1 MMNTQRIR
9 ELIAHPTQVDAQDR
23 PGLKSL
29 VDRYPHSPGLA
40 MLLARSSQL
49 SGDLDE
55 QRDLLRAAAMLESRE
70 ALFDLL
76 VRPEILK
83 EARAIHEQLEESGN
97 EERGELGNE
106 EPGNEERGGGPGGP
120 GEPGNEELRGGPGGP
135 GNEELGNEEPG
146 GPGNEE
152 LGNEERGEPGVE
164 REVLLSAIE
173 STIELDVAEW
183 EREQRS
189 AKAAVQE
196 STASDEPPGLE
207 DKKLPEVK
215 KVEPSEGGYAAWLK
229 GRAEVV
235 SFGTLAGQGRGEEP
249 AQHVPKRDVN
259 VLIDKFLEVQPKI
272 GPIRDVDRSVEDL
285 AKQSVLEDQT
295 LMTETMARVFAKQGQ
310 IGRAKRIY
318 QQLSLK
324 YPAKSTYFAAQLK
337 KLGKGS

>member
-83 EARAIHEQLEESGN
+83 EARAIHEEL
-97 EERGELGNE
+97 GELGNE
-106 EPGNEERGGGPGGP
+106 EPG
-120 GEPGNEELRGGPGGP
+120 
-135 GNEELGNEEPG
+135 ELGNEEPG
-146 GPGNEE
+146 GGPGGLGNEE
-152 LGNEERGEPGVE
+152 LGELGELGNEGPGEPGVE

-337 KLGKGS
+337 KLGKGG

>member
-1 MMNTQRIR
+1 MNTQRIR

-83 EARAIHEQLEESGN
+83 EARAIHEELGGGQGEPGGLGGLGEPGGPGN
-97 EERGELGNE
+97 EGPGELGNE
-106 EPGNEERGGGPGGP
+106 EPGKE
-120 GEPGNEELRGGPGGP
+120 EPGKEELGK
-135 GNEELGNEEPG
+135 EELGNEELG
-146 GPGNEE
+146 KEE
-152 LGNEERGEPGVE
+152 PGNEERGEPGVE

-189 AKAAVQE
+189 AKAAVRE
-196 STASDEPPGLE
+196 STASEEPPGLE
-207 DKKLPEVK
+207 DKKLPVVK

>member
-1 MMNTQRIR
+1 MNTQRIR

-83 EARAIHEQLEESGN
+83 EARAIHEQLEEP
-97 EERGELGNE
+97 EE
-106 EPGNEERGGGPGGP
+106 P
-120 GEPGNEELRGGPGGP
+120 GEPGGLGGP

-146 GPGNEE
+146 NEERGELGNEE
-152 LGNEERGEPGVE
+152 LGNERPGVE

>member
-1 MMNTQRIR
+1 MNTQRIR

-70 ALFDLL
+70 TLFDLL

-83 EARAIHEQLEESGN
+83 EARAIHEELEGPGN
-97 EERGELGNE
+97 EELGELGNE
-106 EPGNEERGGGPGGP
+106 EPGNEELGGGP
-120 GEPGNEELRGGPGGP
+120 GEPGK
-135 GNEELGNEEPG
+135 
-146 GPGNEE
+146 
-152 LGNEERGEPGVE
+152 EERGEPGVE

>member
-1 MMNTQRIR
+1 MNTQRIR

-83 EARAIHEQLEESGN
+83 EARAIHEEL
-97 EERGELGNE
+97 GELGNE
-106 EPGNEERGGGPGGP
+106 GPGGGPG
-120 GEPGNEELRGGPGGP
+120 EL
-135 GNEELGNEEPG
+135 GNEELGNE
-146 GPGNEE
+146 GP
-152 LGNEERGEPGVE
+152 GEPGVE

>member
-1 MMNTQRIR
+1 M
-9 ELIAHPTQVDAQDR
+9 
-23 PGLKSL
+23 
-29 VDRYPHSPGLA
+29 
-40 MLLARSSQL
+40 
-49 SGDLDE
+49 
-55 QRDLLRAAAMLESRE
+55 
-70 ALFDLL
+70 
-76 VRPEILK
+76 
-83 EARAIHEQLEESGN
+83 
-97 EERGELGNE
+97 
-106 EPGNEERGGGPGGP
+106 
-120 GEPGNEELRGGPGGP
+120 
-135 GNEELGNEEPG
+135 
-146 GPGNEE
+146 
-152 LGNEERGEPGVE
+152 
-164 REVLLSAIE
+164 LLSAIE

>member
-1 MMNTQRIR
+1 MNTQRIR

-83 EARAIHEQLEESGN
+83 EARAIHEQLEE
-97 EERGELGNE
+97 
-106 EPGNEERGGGPGGP
+106 PGGG
-120 GEPGNEELRGGPGGP
+120 LGGP
-135 GNEELGNEEPG
+135 GNEEPG
-146 GPGNEE
+146 E
-152 LGNEERGEPGVE
+152 LGNEGPGKEERGESGVE

>member
-1 MMNTQRIR
+1 MNTQRIR

-55 QRDLLRAAAMLESRE
+55 QRDLLRAAAMLECRE

-83 EARAIHEQLEESGN
+83 EARAIHEELEGPGN
-97 EERGELGNE
+97 EEPGELGNE
-106 EPGNEERGGGPGGP
+106 EPGNEGP
-120 GEPGNEELRGGPGGP
+120 
-135 GNEELGNEEPG
+135 
-146 GPGNEE
+146 
-152 LGNEERGEPGVE
+152 GNEERGEPGVE

-337 KLGKGS
+337 KLGKGG

>member
-1 MMNTQRIR
+1 MNTQRIR

-83 EARAIHEQLEESGN
+83 EARAIHEQLEEPGN

-106 EPGNEERGGGPGGP
+106 EPGNEGP
-120 GEPGNEELRGGPGGP
+120 
-135 GNEELGNEEPG
+135 
-146 GPGNEE
+146 
-152 LGNEERGEPGVE
+152 GEPGVE

-337 KLGKGS
+337 KLGKGG

>member
-83 EARAIHEQLEESGN
+83 EARAIHEQLEEP
-97 EERGELGNE
+97 EE
-106 EPGNEERGGGPGGP
+106 P
-120 GEPGNEELRGGPGGP
+120 GEPGGLGGP

-146 GPGNEE
+146 NEERGELGNEE
-152 LGNEERGEPGVE
+152 LGNERPGVE

-337 KLGKGS
+337 KLGKGG

>member
-1 MMNTQRIR
+1 MNTQRIR

-83 EARAIHEQLEESGN
+83 EARAIHEEL
-97 EERGELGNE
+97 GELGNE
-106 EPGNEERGGGPGGP
+106 EPG
-120 GEPGNEELRGGPGGP
+120 
-135 GNEELGNEEPG
+135 ELGNEEPG
-146 GPGNEE
+146 GGPGGLGNEE
-152 LGNEERGEPGVE
+152 LGELGELGNEGPGEPGVE

-337 KLGKGS
+337 KLGKGG